1 MEGNT
6 MTSELDRFFGTQQ
19 KPELPPAQPT
29 HFARYPDVQS
39 LCDVF
44 LEEMDWN
51 NDAYTIQQVVAGA
64 RDFKLAI
71 GNDPKLLLHTIKK
84 MKLEK
89 LNISSPRSCITL
101 ARNMTPDTDSEES
114 RQKYVWED

>member
-1 MEGNT
+1 VN
-6 MTSELDRFFGTQQ
+6 DADVFFGT
-19 KPELPPAQPT
+19 KEPTEMPPAQPT
-29 HFARYPDVQS
+29 HFARYPDVQT

-51 NDAYTIQQVVAGA
+51 NDAYTVQHVVSGA
-64 RDFKLAI
+64 RDFVLAI

-101 ARNMTPDTDSEES
+101 ARNITPDADSEAS
-114 RQKYVWED
+114 RQKYVWEVDDET

>member
-1 MEGNT
+1 M
-6 MTSELDRFFGTQQ
+6 SELDKYFGP
-19 KPELPPAQPT
+19 KPTTEMPPATPT

-44 LEEMDWN
+44 LEEMEWGHDL
-51 NDAYTIQQVVAGA
+51 YTVQQVVAGA
-64 RDFKLAI
+64 RDFVLAI

-89 LNISSPRSCITL
+89 LNISSPRSCITM
-101 ARNMTPDTDSEES
+101 ARNTTPDTDSEES
-114 RQKYVWED
+114 RQKYVWEVDDETE